1 MARGVWRWC
10 SSVPEYFIIHQIFS
24 IETKYFTWKT
34 FTGGNPREVRLFLLA
49 ANCDSTSHWMIELL
63 QVRSSESFYLIAVT
77 NGLISCFRRDYFAS
91 WHWGNLSMSRLSP
104 EQSCEPKSG
113 LGPGRQA
120 ERERERERQSLL
132 NSRQSNITQLGQSPG
147 GGRSGSDWDRANM
160 NIRVLF
166 NIPSGALWLWRIEGL
181 TVAAVTRQ
189 NS

>member
-120 ERERERERQSLL
+120 ERERETVSPQQSSVKHHPARPVTRWREVWQWLRQSKYEY
-132 NSRQSNITQLGQSPG
+132 
-147 GGRSGSDWDRANM
+147 
-160 NIRVLF
+160 
-166 NIPSGALWLWRIEGL
+166 PS
-181 TVAAVTRQ
+181 VV
-189 NS
+189 

>member
-120 ERERERERQSLL
+120 ERERERDSL
-132 NSRQSNITQLGQSPG
+132 SSTVVSQTSPSSASHQVEG
-147 GGRSGSDWDRANM
+147 G
-160 NIRVLF
+160 L
-166 NIPSGALWLWRIEGL
+166 
-181 TVAAVTRQ
+181 AVTETEQ
-189 NS
+189 IWISECCLIFQVVLYDYDE